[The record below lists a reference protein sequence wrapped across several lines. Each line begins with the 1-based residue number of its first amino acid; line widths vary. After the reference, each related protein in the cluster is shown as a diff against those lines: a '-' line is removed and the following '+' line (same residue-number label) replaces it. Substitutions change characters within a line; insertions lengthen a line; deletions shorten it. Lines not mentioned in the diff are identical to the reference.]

1 MVEQTE
7 EYHQRL
13 VEHVS
18 NVDETLGEIFLEERQ
33 PTVAELKGMIQAKQL
48 FTSVTYLI
56 SLNVKFQ
63 QSFLPNIYVEAVRRA
78 TLKREFTPVFLGSA
92 LKNKGV
98 QTLLDGVIDFLP
110 NPSQID
116 NFAFMDE
123 LKENE

>member
-33 PTVAELKGMIQAKQL
+33 PTVAELKGIILVFIYQCHV
-48 FTSVTYLI
+48 VTYHTFMSNNNLLCI
-56 SLNVKFQ
+56 
-63 QSFLPNIYVEAVRRA
+63 IYVEAVRRA

-98 QTLLDGVIDFLP
+98 QTLLDAVIDFLP

-116 NFAFMDE
+116 NFAFIDE
-123 LKENE
+123 IKDNA